1 MSFIKKFNLVLKEPG
16 ILVRYKSFLIRKI
29 YFILSK
35 YLHFK
40 TFISRKTKINNK
52 TSLYL
57 NGFEKIDVNQ
67 LNENNL
73 NIDSLILEIENKL
86 KNSTYTNQI
95 GQIKAFDLPDI
106 FDTNSQTFNFL
117 TNKYL
122 INTVSNYLGCIP
134 LLTYSSIWYSENQE
148 SLKGSPQEYHLDHE
162 DYIQVKGFLYL
173 EDIDENNG
181 AMNLFSKE
189 ISNKVAKNLNYNTSP
204 DRKRVGDEV
213 FSEYENEKV
222 ICNGKKGTLY
232 LVDTSKCFH
241 CGARKSLNSRLL
253 LTFQFI
259 TPWANYLSWNW
270 KKSKVL
276 KKNKWQIQN
285 LNEIQKKVIGIN

>member
-1 MSFIKKFNLVLKEPG
+1 MF
-16 ILVRYKSFLIRKI
+16 
-29 YFILSK
+29 
-35 YLHFK
+35 
-40 TFISRKTKINNK
+40 T
-52 TSLYL
+52 
-57 NGFEKIDVNQ
+57 
-67 LNENNL
+67 
-73 NIDSLILEIENKL
+73 
-86 KNSTYTNQI
+86 
-95 GQIKAFDLPDI
+95 
-106 FDTNSQTFNFL
+106 
-117 TNKYL
+117 
-122 INTVSNYLGCIP
+122 
-134 LLTYSSIWYSENQE
+134 LL
-148 SLKGSPQEYHLDHE
+148 
-162 DYIQVKGFLYL
+162 
-173 EDIDENNG
+173 
-181 AMNLFSKE
+181 
-189 ISNKVAKNLNYNTSP
+189 AKNLNYNTSP